1 MRCPITYESCVGRY
15 SKQGIK
21 LLSPNLKEL
30 RDFPFTPKEQ
40 IQMASQFA
48 AKLSIQGI
56 QPKLSLKL
64 NTKKQVFEIVAKGG
78 KFILKPPHQIYEEVP
93 ENEDVT
99 MRLASRVGIEV
110 PFHGMIYNVDG
121 SLSYFIQRFD
131 RLPKGKKL
139 GVEDFSQLLGFSRET
154 KYEASM
160 EKIIPVI
167 EKHCTFP
174 RLEKIK
180 LFKRVIFNFLVG
192 NEDMHLKNYTLIRRD
207 DKVEL
212 SPAYDLLNTTILLK
226 ATEEI
231 ALSIRGKKS
240 RLTKEDLID
249 YFGCERLQISEII
262 LQKELESFK
271 RVSIYWKELLD
282 QSFLSVKM
290 RQSYKELVQE
300 RFDRLFGIK

>member
-1 MRCPITYESCVGRY
+1 
-15 SKQGIK
+15 
-21 LLSPNLKEL
+21 
-30 RDFPFTPKEQ
+30 
-40 IQMASQFA
+40 
-48 AKLSIQGI
+48 
-56 QPKLSLKL
+56 
-64 NTKKQVFEIVAKGG
+64 
-78 KFILKPPHQIYEEVP
+78 
-93 ENEDVT
+93 